1 MLIAVKYRRKKKLR
15 IVIVIFIK
23 TVYTKRVYIPG
34 RIDKGGAEMK
44 LARFVLKIVAASLA
58 AAALT
63 CCIIAYWD
71 RIAEAFGCARDR
83 LAERRCASEYDD
95 YADWV
100 D

>member
-1 MLIAVKYRRKKKLR
+1 
-15 IVIVIFIK
+15 
-23 TVYTKRVYIPG
+23 
-34 RIDKGGAEMK
+34 MK

-58 AAALT
+58 AAAFT

-71 RIAEAFGCARDR
+71 RIAAAFGCARDR
-83 LAERRCASEYDD
+83 LAEHRCCSSEYDD